1 MSGLSF
7 GRVLGV
13 VVGEMFSFS
22 FVLFREPVMLE
33 HFARALHRSAACA
46 LPIERL

>member
-1 MSGLSF
+1 VSGLGF
-7 GRVLGV
+7 GHVLGV

-22 FVLFREPVMLE
+22 FVLFWEPVMLE
-33 HFARALHRSAACA
+33 HFACALCRSAARV